1 MIHKLA
7 TGPCT
12 LEIASAVESVGNFG
26 PQVCFTGA
34 DGTSVYVNDS
44 PAKRGL
50 ERLGLDM
57 ETAIGATIRFSQKK
71 KDGKTFTDLDLA
83 GEGTAATPAPAA
95 AAARKRPARP
105 RRCRRTR
112 RWLRR
117 GSGGGECRAPSAE
130 RRCSEK
136 ACAPAGCEHTGS
148 RRFSG
153 AAWLTRRQ
161 GSEMS

>member
-12 LEIASAVESVGNFG
+12 LEIASIVDSMGNFG

-34 DGTSVYVNDS
+34 DGTSVYVNEG

-50 ERLGLDM
+50 ERLSLDS

-83 GEGTAATPAPAA
+83 GEGTASTPVAA
-95 AAARKRPARP
+95 AAAPVAQKAPVDLPALAVLYAECVAIAMATLGLKCEEAGVP
-105 RRCRRTR
+105 YDASALQAAAATIFIKATR
-112 RWLRR
+112 
-117 GSGGGECRAPSAE
+117 
-130 RRCSEK
+130 
-136 ACAPAGCEHTGS
+136 
-148 RRFSG
+148 
-153 AAWLTRRQ
+153 
-161 GSEMS
+161 